1 MQSLGCFIDFVS
13 KHSVTRPIQNSRELV
28 VSHSAS
34 LAELPLYGNPLSYW
48 ASTNSCSE
56 PYFSCKWT
64 SGNVCWRDCHS
75 LNSHCLTQWQDPSV
89 DVKVEDP
96 RRLAAKRKQTAPTS
110 PDKPACNARFSACE
124 GSCRCAVHLL
134 LRSLEMGLQ
143 GRSDGRLKIVVGF
156 QIPVFPWKRKLI
168 RVLAVA
174 AEAGTNHGARVPFC
188 HLRRTALQTD
198 YSCCPGYSGHT

>member
-1 MQSLGCFIDFVS
+1 SFAEFTLLDSVAGSIGGFKSGRAAAGCET
-13 KHSVTRPIQNSRELV
+13 K
-28 VSHSAS
+28 
-34 LAELPLYGNPLSYW
+34 
-48 ASTNSCSE
+48 TN
-56 PYFSCKWT
+56 
-64 SGNVCWRDCHS
+64 G
-75 LNSHCLTQWQDPSV
+75 
-89 DVKVEDP
+89 
-96 RRLAAKRKQTAPTS
+96 PTS

-124 GSCRCAVHLL
+124 GSCRCAVQLL

-188 HLRRTALQTD
+188 HLRRTDVQTD